1 MMRAPCTVQG
11 PIPGIAVSSAMSS
24 SSGSLLKTSGFS
36 RPSALGTTDP
46 SLPPEK
52 LTRQRVRAR
61 QARVRPQPRRR
72 TRDTAGRTRIE
83 HLAPPAADTGAV
95 PG

>member
-1 MMRAPCTVQG
+1 MRAPCTVQG

-52 LTRQRVRAR
+52 LTRQRVRATLQGLPPMR
-61 QARVRPQPRRR
+61 SISDSLDSPY
-72 TRDTAGRTRIE
+72 TAQN
-83 HLAPPAADTGAV
+83 
-95 PG
+95 